1 MEIEQTL
8 AKAAILCRSRGRDDD
23 PIFPALLD
31 VCYGNILPFL
41 IPTRDGCLRKYLF
54 RSIAPGWD
62 TLCRERIGVFGGA
75 ALVAFL
81 TLTAAGW
88 ADTISYADAV
98 TVLAKDCGSRHQEVL
113 QWREPWTAAGSRPA
127 SKRTYQRFPQSA
139 LRRLA
144 SVLTSIA
151 QRQEAQ
157 ASVFKVC
164 QHDVSQYCNSVK
176 GDGNILSCLVET
188 KRVDSK
194 ACNQAITDAGWR

>member
-1 MEIEQTL
+1 MS
-8 AKAAILCRSRGRDDD
+8 K
-23 PIFPALLD
+23 
-31 VCYGNILPFL
+31 
-41 IPTRDGCLRKYLF
+41 
-54 RSIAPGWD
+54 
-62 TLCRERIGVFGGA
+62 RIGVFGGA
-75 ALVAFL
+75 ALAAFL
-81 TLTAAGW
+81 TLAATSW

-98 TVLAKDCGSRHQEVL
+98 TVLAKDCGNDIKKFCNGENLGQGRIQACLEKN
-113 QWREPWTAAGSRPA
+113 AAKVSPTCTSTLG
-127 SKRTYQRFPQSA
+127 
-139 LRRLA
+139 

-151 QRQEAQ
+151 QRREAQ